1 MTGGTGSTDEVCH
14 DHRITI
20 RVAAKKAQGCKRGK
34 PNAEKKKLLDRY
46 IPATWNYESCK
57 KRVINLKFQSINGLK

>member
-46 IPATWNYESCK
+46 IPATWNS
-57 KRVINLKFQSINGLK
+57 RVINLKFQSINVLE